1 MCYVCVQDG
10 ALAVAA
16 DVSYDAGDHV
26 FVSFGAKSNDD
37 LLQYYGFVERDNT
50 ADCYVLA
57 DLYSN
62 MCQDAK
68 LRRAAHAVS
77 SVLHRTEQ
85 GRSIWRH
92 IRKGSITSAA
102 VHPVTMQA
110 LRLVCCVCDAA
121 AGSSEAAAAAWDG
134 TDRDLER
141 FSRPVTLSS
150 ELRAWKLIE
159 ELCETAAASL
169 ALAAGSDDLQGLDA
183 ETKLMVGTF
192 REEKQ
197 QLLID
202 ITARLKHLQS
212 VSTLLGKPIALPT
225 ANSMSKPPM
234 PRRPVL

>member
-1 MCYVCVQDG
+1 M
-10 ALAVAA
+10 
-16 DVSYDAGDHV
+16 SFDAGDQV

-37 LLQYYGFVERDNT
+37 LLQYYGFVERDNS

-57 DLYSN
+57 DLYRH
-62 MCQDAK
+62 MCEDAQLK
-68 LRRAAHAVS
+68 VAAHAVS
-77 SVLHRTEQ
+77 SVLHRSEQ

-92 IRKGSITSAA
+92 IRKGVVFSAA
-102 VHPVTMQA
+102 AHPVTMQA

-134 TDRDLER
+134 TERDLER

-159 ELCETAAASL
+159 ERCETAAASL
-169 ALAAGSDDLQGLDA
+169 AAAGGSDDLQGLNA
-183 ETKLMVGTF
+183 ETQLMVGTF

-197 QLLID
+197 QLLAN

-212 VSTLLGKPIALPT
+212 VSTLLGKPIALPS